1 METEDLQKTAHDHA
15 MAGKNFFLTGS
26 AGTGKTHTLR
36 SIIKSLKESKKRVAV
51 TACTGV
57 AAQQF
62 GSEAKTIHSFAGF
75 SFDDDKFLP
84 TRSRWGHFDVLI
96 IDEISM
102 LLSVDFKAIENCA
115 KIARGNNSPMG
126 GIQVIGCGDFF
137 QLPPT
142 YNDGLKPGRK
152 GFTKQGTNAIKSQ
165 SRNKVAEYAFYAPS
179 WRTVFPKMVNL
190 TKVHRQKHQDF
201 IEILNRIRSDEFL
214 KGVHEYLI
222 ENCGTTFNPDVPY
235 IFSTNQKVNKINQHK
250 SDQITTNFIE
260 YKDKYRK
267 TIKLAIGVPVIGLVN
282 EGNMR
287 NGSRGVVIGFEYNN
301 QPYSLECL
309 EPGEK
314 HPDAVNPVVKFELSN
329 DTMTVIMS
337 NTEKHPITHGW
348 AMTIH
353 KAQGMTFESLNV
365 DVSNC
370 SSPGQVYVALSRVP
384 DPSKLNLAGY
394 NDRFVKR
401 GQFVSLFYESFEPI
415 PRIPGDPE

>member
-1 METEDLQKTAHDHA
+1 METQDLQKRAHDHA
-15 MAGKNFFLTGS
+15 MSGKNFFLTGS

-62 GSEAKTIHSFAGF
+62 GSEAKTIHSFAGY
-75 SFDDDKFLP
+75 SFDDGNFHAF
-84 TRSRWGHFDVLI
+84 RSGWRYFDVLI

-102 LLSVDFKAIENCA
+102 LSSVDFKKIEICA
-115 KIARGNNSPMG
+115 KLARENNLPMG

-142 YNDGLKPGRK
+142 YDNGPKPGRK
-152 GFTKQGTNAIKSQ
+152 GSVKQGINAVKSQ
-165 SRNKVAEYAFYAPS
+165 SRNKEAEYAFHASS
-179 WRTVFPKMVNL
+179 WRTVFPIMVNL

-214 KGVHEYLI
+214 RGVHEYLI

-235 IFSTNQKVNKINQHK
+235 IFATNEKVDKLNKHK

-260 YKDKYRK
+260 YKDKFK
-267 TIKLAIGVPVIGLVN
+267 KVIKLAVGVPVIGLIN
-282 EGNMR
+282 EGPMR

-301 QPYSLECL
+301 EPYHLESL

-314 HPDAVNPVVKFELSN
+314 HPHPVNPVVKFQLDDN
-329 DTMTVIMS
+329 PMTIEMS
-337 NTEKHPITHGW
+337 NANKHPITQGW

-365 DVSNC
+365 DISQC
-370 SSPGQVYVALSRVP
+370 KSPGQVYVALSRVP
-384 DPSKLNLAGY
+384 DPSRLNLAGY
-394 NDRFVKR
+394 NDRLVKR